1 MNAMYATASQ
11 LKVIDL
17 NQIFSYRYC
26 VFVERLNWTLPSAGA
41 GLEVDQFD
49 RDDTYHVCVRDA
61 GATIG
66 YARLLPTTEPYLLSE
81 VFPELM
87 DGASIPRSPA
97 VWELSRFCS
106 VDLRSPSESRRQADF
121 WGCQAVLRAAVQC
134 ALEHGVSRLIAV
146 SAVAME
152 RILSRLGVNAS
163 RASPTMQLHGHNVFA
178 FWIDLDD
185 MTKNALGISSSTAKA
200 A

>member
-1 MNAMYATASQ
+1 MNTMYARASQ
-11 LKVIDL
+11 LKVTDL
-17 NQIFSYRYC
+17 NQIFSYRHS
-26 VFVERLNWTLPSAGA
+26 VFVERLNWTLPNAGA

-49 RDDTYHVCVRDA
+49 SDSTYHVCLRDA
-61 GATIG
+61 GAPIG

-87 DGASIPRSPA
+87 DRALMPRSPA

-106 VDLRSPSESRRQADF
+106 VDLRSPSERQRQADF

-134 ALEHGVSRLIAV
+134 ALEHNVTRLIAV

-152 RILSRLGVNAS
+152 KVLSRLGVHAS
-163 RASPTMQLHGHNVFA
+163 RASPTMQLHGHSVFA

-185 MTKNALGISSSTAKA
+185 MTKNALGISFSTAEA

>member
-1 MNAMYATASQ
+1 MNTMYAKASK
-11 LKVIDL
+11 LNVIDL
-17 NQIFSYRYC
+17 NQIFSYRYS
-26 VFVERLNWTLPSAGA
+26 VFVDHLKWALPSAGA
-41 GLEVDQFD
+41 GLEMDQFD
-49 RDDTYHVCVRDA
+49 RDSTYHVHVRDA
-61 GATIG
+61 SVTVG

-87 DGASIPRSPA
+87 NGIEIPRSPD

-106 VDLRSPSESRRQADF
+106 CDLRSPSEHTRQADF
-121 WGCQAVLRAAVQC
+121 WGCRAVLRAAVQC
-134 ALEHGVSRLIAV
+134 ALEHGVRRLIAV

-152 RILSRLGVNAS
+152 RILVRLGVNAS
-163 RASPTMQLHGHNVFA
+163 RASPTMQLHGHSVFA

-185 MTKNALGISSSTAKA
+185 MTKNALGITSSGAEA